1 METIE
6 CSKCG
11 AIFEKTGAKDKL
23 RRFKDKRFMTTF
35 HCPNCDARVFVKEDK
50 TDVHLQRLQRLKRQ
64 AELLGDREE
73 AKELDEEINQFY
85 REHVS

>member
-11 AIFEKTGAKDKL
+11 AVFERTGAKDKL

-35 HCPNCDARVFVKEDK
+35 HCPN
-50 TDVHLQRLQRLKRQ
+50 L
-64 AELLGDREE
+64 
-73 AKELDEEINQFY
+73 
-85 REHVS
+85 